1 MSRQPNCTAADYNQ
15 IIPECTNHTANTG
28 QLPNA
33 GSKPIHCQQRWYNIE
48 PGFQIPS
55 RPLAIG
61 PLFLLWANQVD
72 TKVAHIANV

>member
-1 MSRQPNCTAADYNQ
+1 MLQILYLGNNLFVVVEQCTAQ
-15 IIPECTNHTANTG
+15 FGANW
-28 QLPNA
+28 QMLHN
-33 GSKPIHCQQRWYNIE
+33 NIMTMLVSHFLLWRIVA
-48 PGFQIPS
+48 GFQIPS